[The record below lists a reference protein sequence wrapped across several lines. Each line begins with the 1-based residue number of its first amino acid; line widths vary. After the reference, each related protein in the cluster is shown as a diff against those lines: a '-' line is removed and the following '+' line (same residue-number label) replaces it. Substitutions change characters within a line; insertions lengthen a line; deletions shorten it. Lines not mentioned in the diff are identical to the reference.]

1 MKNIP
6 EIYEINQ
13 KAFIKDF
20 IPQKLKVIDR
30 EKLRKYVKVVTL
42 KHQIYGEELLSVIDE
57 KYNISNIQ
65 IVEFEIEDIKNAAY
79 IANIFQEEI
88 NKNLCIVK
96 LFDETKEVYSFAQ
109 KRLNQNNRDEII
121 VTEKFLTNIFDR
133 RIESED
139 KKIVE
144 EILDFNKVLNK
155 TNKVNFYSEI
165 FIKNY
170 IIKNQ
175 KCYKNSLKFL
185 EMPIWYDEKQMNEFF
200 EIFKNLVQLKEKVV
214 KTIVTREKIEMNK
227 KMKILINQLSE
238 LEEKYGK

>member
-6 EIYEINQ
+6 EIYEVNQ

-20 IPQKLKVIDR
+20 IPQKLKVTDR

-42 KHQIYGEELLSVIDE
+42 KYQIYGENLLSVIDE
-57 KYNISNIQ
+57 KYNVSNIQ
-65 IVEFEIEDIKNAAY
+65 IVEIEVEDIKNAVY

-96 LFDETKEVYSFAQ
+96 LFDETKEIYSFAQ
-109 KRLNQNNRDEII
+109 KRLNQNNREEIV
-121 VTEKFLTNIFDR
+121 VTDKFLTNIFDK

-200 EIFKNLVQLKEKVV
+200 EIFKNLVQLKEKVT
-214 KTIVTREKIEMNK
+214 KTVITREKIEMNK
-227 KMKILINQLSE
+227 KIKILIDQLSK
-238 LEEKYGK
+238 LEEKYGN

>member
-20 IPQKLKVIDR
+20 IPQKLKVTDR

-121 VTEKFLTNIFDR
+121 VTDKFLTNIFDR

-185 EMPIWYDEKQMNEFF
+185 EMPIWYDEKQMKEFF

-214 KTIVTREKIEMNK
+214 KTVVTREKIEMNK
-227 KMKILINQLSE
+227 KIKILINQLSE